1 MEAIAQDIDV
11 RTKVIK
17 RNGREVNF
25 QIEKIIAAIGK
36 ANKEVSDLYKMND
49 YQIVAVAENVAKRVA
64 QSTHAVSVEDIQ
76 DMVET
81 GIMEMRAYE
90 VAQIYV
96 RYRFKREISRKSNT
110 TDDGILAL
118 IDQVNE
124 EVKQENSN
132 KNPVINSTQRDYM
145 AGEVSKDLTKRVLLP
160 EDVVK
165 AHEDGIIHFHDADY
179 FAQRE
184 HNCDLINLED
194 MLQNGTVISET
205 MIEKPKSFYTACNIT
220 TQIVAQVASN
230 QYGGQSF
237 SLAHLAPFVDVS
249 RQKIRQQVIAEREA
263 VGDDLDENKI
273 DRIVK
278 ARLQTEIESG
288 IQTIQYQLVTL
299 MTTNGQT
306 PFVTMFIYLDEAAE
320 GQTRDDLALL
330 AEEVFKPRI
339 RGIKNEKGVWVTPAF
354 PKIIYVLDEDNITE
368 RTPYYDLTKLAAKC
382 TAKRMVPDY
391 ISAKVMRELKNGNV
405 YTCMGCRSFLTVEE
419 NIRNANGTNKFYGRF
434 NQGVVTI
441 NLVDVA
447 CSSNGDMDLFWEI
460 LDERLELCHRA
471 LQCRHNRLKGTPS
484 DVAPILWQHGAL
496 ARLEKGETIDKLLY
510 GGYSTISLGYAGL
523 SEMCQRMLGVSH
535 TDEKGKEFAL
545 AVMQRL
551 NDKCQEWKKAENIS
565 YSVYGTPLESTTYKF
580 AKCLQKRF
588 GIIPHVTDKNYIT
601 NSYHIHVTE
610 NVDAFKK
617 LKFEA
622 DFQKLSPGGAIS
634 YVEVPNL
641 QNNLPAVLSIMR
653 YIYDNIMYA
662 ELNTKSDYCEECGYD
677 GEIRVIEDTSGKLV
691 WECPNCGNRN
701 QDKMSV
707 ARRTC
712 GYIGTQ
718 FWNQGRTEEIKDR
731 VLHIATPEFDDADMN
746 VNASVK

>member
-49 YQIVAVAENVAKRVA
+49 YQIVAVAKNGGKRVA

-165 AHEDGIIHFHDADY
+165 AHEEGIIHFHDADY

-273 DRIVK
+273 ERIVK

-306 PFVTMFIYLDEAAE
+306 PFVTMFIYLDEAEE

-330 AEEVFKPRI
+330 AEEVFKQRI

-405 YTCMGCRSFLTVEE
+405 YTCMGCRSFLTVED

-545 AVMQRL
+545 AVMQKL

-718 FWNQGRTEEIKDR
+718 FWNQGRTEEIRDR